1 MLAQA
6 TTRPGHY
13 STDWICPPYDFD
25 YIEAQN
31 IHISCSIETVEYCY
45 QIGDCQILKQY
56 CLIVFLV
63 FYFGHRGNRI
73 SVVNPYPANVENR
86 VSS

>member
-6 TTRPGHY
+6 TARPGHY
-13 STDWICPPYDFD
+13 STDWICPAYDLD
-25 YIEAQN
+25 YIEALN
-31 IHISCSIETVEYCY
+31 IHISCSIEIVEYCY

-63 FYFGHRGNRI
+63 FYFGHRENRS
-73 SVVNPYPANVENR
+73 SVVKEHVI
-86 VSS
+86 

>member
-6 TTRPGHY
+6 AAPSGHY
-13 STDWICPPYDFD
+13 STDSIYPAYDLD
-25 YIEAQN
+25 YIEALN
-31 IHISCSIETVEYCY
+31 IHISCSIEIVEYCY

-73 SVVNPYPANVENR
+73 SVVNPYPANVESR
-86 VSS
+86 LSS